1 MFFPVVSYL
10 SIWIG
15 NNERLMITAVHDVV
29 TSIQS
34 NSETIMSKLGSKEDI
49 DILNWLTPIDYGPQQ
64 SDFIERRQQGTGQW
78 FLELDDFKN
87 WLNQRKITLFC
98 RGMPGAGKTIM
109 TSIVVEALRTMFQNN
124 DRIGIAYLYCNFR
137 RQHEQKP
144 TDLLASLLKQLIQQE
159 GIVPKS
165 IKDLYVDHKKAKTRP
180 SFLEISGE
188 LKSIIRNYRRAF
200 IIVDA
205 LDECRVSD
213 GDRRRFL
220 LEILDVQAKTGANLF
235 VTSRFVQEIGEQFEG
250 SVVLDIYA
258 REEDVERY
266 VDSHMARLPS
276 FVSNSSCLRGKIKTG
291 IVRAVDG
298 M

>member
-1 MFFPVVSYL
+1 
-10 SIWIG
+10 
-15 NNERLMITAVHDVV
+15 MITTVHDVV
-29 TSIQS
+29 TSLKKD
-34 NSETIMSKLGSKEDI
+34 SETIMSKLDSKEDI

-87 WLNQRKITLFC
+87 WLNQSKITLFC

-109 TSIVVEALRTMFQNN
+109 TSIVVEAVRTMSQNN

-144 TDLLASLLKQLIQQE
+144 IDLLASLLKQLIQQE

-165 IKDLYVDHKKAKTRP
+165 MKSLYREHKRLKTRP
-180 SFLEISGE
+180 SFLEISTE
-188 LKSIIRNYRRAF
+188 LRSVIDSYQRAF

-213 GDRRRFL
+213 GDRKRFL
-220 LEILDVQAKTGANLF
+220 LEILNIQARTGANLF
-235 VTSRFVQEIGEQFEG
+235 VTSRLVQEIEKQFEG

-276 FVSNSSCLRGKIKTG
+276 FVSNSPCLRGKIKTG
-291 IVRAVDG
+291 IAKAVDG